1 MKITIRS
8 KDGTH
13 DVDCRDGERVL
24 YAGLRGGLTLP
35 YECGT
40 GTCGTCKA
48 RMTTG
53 DIEETWAQAPGR
65 TYLKPARGE
74 FLMCQAVA
82 KTDCEILVP
91 ARLPPAR
98 ADAVAPDYRR
108 GTLGNVKPLT
118 HDVVFF
124 EVHLEAPVDFHAGQ
138 FMVLK
143 APAIAGFRAYS
154 MVNYERAARR
164 LQFVLKKKPDGAF
177 SDWLCEGTAEG
188 AEIDVFGPLGKAVF
202 YPEEQENILC
212 IAGGSGIAGMMSI
225 LARAA
230 QERYF
235 ERHHGWVFFGVRTM
249 QDVFFLGELSR
260 LVAAFPGSL
269 EVTVAISDEDAPSH
283 ERTPHPALAYATGFV
298 HSVASEKMKGR
309 YADTVAFVAGPP
321 PMVDGALR
329 MLVLEA
335 RLPADHIRYDKFS

>member
-13 DVDCRDGERVL
+13 DVDCSDGERLL
-24 YAGLRGGLTLP
+24 YAGLRGGLALP

-48 RMTTG
+48 RMMTG
-53 DIEETWAQAPGR
+53 DVEETWVNAPGR
-65 TYLKPARGE
+65 AYLTPTRGE

-91 ARLPPAR
+91 AKLPPAR
-98 ADAVAPDYRR
+98 GDSISPGYCR
-108 GTLGNVKPLT
+108 GTVRNVRRLT
-118 HDVVFF
+118 QDVSSF
-124 EVHLEAPVDFHAGQ
+124 EVDLDRSLDFHAGQ
-138 FMVLK
+138 FVVLH

-154 MVNYERAARR
+154 MVNYERAARC

-177 SDWLCEGTAEG
+177 SEWVSGRSAEG
-188 AEIDVFGPLGKAVF
+188 SEVEVFGPLGKAVY
-202 YPEEQENILC
+202 YPEEQKNILC

-249 QDVFFLGELSR
+249 RDVFFLEELSR
-260 LVAAFPGSL
+260 LVASFPGNL
-269 EVTVAISDEDAPSH
+269 EVIVAISDEDAPSH
-283 ERTPHPALAYATGFV
+283 ERTRHPALAYATGFV
-298 HSVASEKMKGR
+298 HIVAAERMRGR
-309 YADTVAFVAGPP
+309 YDNTVAFVAGPP

-329 MLVLEA
+329 MLILEA
-335 RLPADHIRYDKFS
+335 RLPAASIRYDKFS